1 MATDQPPPPSSKKPA
16 WQDRINPV
24 LNKVMPVTR
33 VVENVARLA
42 VHLQKPTVLGIAGMA
57 SAGTNALRDM
67 LSNNPS
73 AGHDLDVLCS
83 RGYLLEVFKKAGA
96 QVRAADPRAPDCLD
110 IIMHNHTFR
119 IRADGSLYSDT
130 EFERPWIEWLRQM
143 LDRELPHA
151 IEIRPGHGQEEYQS
165 VAMGLTA
172 LRSTQGQEIW
182 SATQPMLGSGRA
194 ILLTGKPGVGKT
206 TMAQEI
212 ARLAELG
219 RVVQLQSDI
228 VGAVRDESNG
238 HRNASVP
245 QREGRSGG
253 FEEGL
258 AMLSPGV
265 VIVDDIDKIYL
276 SLGRIEQIRK
286 AAKLVIFTANNGD
299 QDEVLDNAT
308 MRPARIDE
316 VFEVRGG
323 YTTRRAPFDQL
334 SEQAWEEAREWPV
347 AFLNELEARLTKRPG
362 NLGFEDLR
370 KRVGLRTRS
379 VRGIY

>member
-1 MATDQPPPPSSKKPA
+1 MATEPPPPPSKKPS

-67 LSNNPS
+67 LSNNPT
-73 AGHDLDVLCS
+73 AGHCLDVFCS
-83 RGYLLEVFKKAGA
+83 RGYLLEIFKKAGA

-110 IIMHNHTFR
+110 IIMHNRTLR

-130 EFERPWIEWLRQM
+130 EFEQPWIEWLWQM
-143 LDRELPHA
+143 LDRELPYA
-151 IEIRPGHGQEEYQS
+151 IEIRPGHGQEQYQS
-165 VAMGLTA
+165 VATSLTA

-182 SATQPMLGSGRA
+182 AATQPMLGSGRA

-228 VGAVRDESNG
+228 VGTPRDDSSG
-238 HRNASVP
+238 HKNATPQIASRN
-245 QREGRSGG
+245 GG
-253 FEEGL
+253 FEDGL

-276 SLGRIEQIRK
+276 SLSRIEQIRK

-316 VFEVRGG
+316 VFEVKGG
-323 YTTRRAPFDQL
+323 YTTRRAPFDRL
-334 SEQAWEEAREWPV
+334 SEEEWTEAREWPV
-347 AFLNELEARLTKRPG
+347 AFLNELEARLTKRPS
-362 NLGFEDLR
+362 NIGFEDLK
-370 KRVGLRTRS
+370 KRVALRTRS
-379 VRGIY
+379 ARGIY

>member
-1 MATDQPPPPSSKKPA
+1 MATDQPPPPSKKPS

-24 LNKVMPVTR
+24 LNKVQPVTR
-33 VVENVARLA
+33 MVENVARLA
-42 VHLQKPTVLGIAGMA
+42 VHLQKPTVLGIVGMA
-57 SAGTNALRDM
+57 SAGTNALRDF
-67 LSNNPS
+67 LGNNPT
-73 AGHDLDVLCS
+73 AGHDLDVFCS
-83 RGYLLEVFKKAGA
+83 RGYLIEAFKKAGA
-96 QVRAADPRAPDCLD
+96 QVRPADQRAPDCLD

-143 LDRELPHA
+143 LDRELPYA
-151 IEIRPGHGQEEYQS
+151 IEIRPGHGLEQYQS
-165 VAMGLTA
+165 VATSLTA

-182 SATQPMLGSGRA
+182 AATEPLLGAGRA

-212 ARLAELG
+212 AKLAELG

-228 VGAVRDESNG
+228 VGAPRDDGSG
-238 HRNASVP
+238 HKNSASP
-245 QREGRSGG
+245 QTARSGG

-316 VFEVRGG
+316 VFEVKGG
-323 YTTRRAPFDQL
+323 YTTRRAPFDRL
-334 SEQAWEEAREWPV
+334 SEEEWNEAREWPV
-347 AFLNELEARLTKRPG
+347 AFLNELEARLTKRPS
-362 NLGFEDLR
+362 NIGFEDLK

-379 VRGIY
+379 ARGIY